1 MPHEPLA
8 LPDIL
13 AGLPDEA
20 DYDAMHAALMA
31 TERGRRFLAEF
42 ADRNRHADTTMVVGA
57 IARVEAAIRGKTAA
71 PAAAAVADDLLEIAA
86 AIDRLEAAIVVG
98 AAEVADVSAAIER
111 IQDIAFM
118 LHERSVEA
126 SLCDALDAAVRD
138 ISRASLHP
146 DAAAGGAD
154 NPTALVRALANRLR
168 EMIARAIG
176 PRDADQPVGDDVVV
190 AAAPGVGLLEMPPI
204 DGEAFAQAVAA
215 LASSL
220 PALDDA
226 AESVSGAPPVAVAA
240 IPSRD
245 EDERPRAEQEGG
257 QGTAVPAAQA
267 GSTDNVAAR
276 ARETEVTADVPD
288 PENEPVPLSQA
299 ATEFSLSEAVLNQ
312 AFSDVHFSTANAAAE
327 APARE
332 EMRGE
337 EAMSEQPPSKPVPS
351 EDVLHTQNFSAA
363 PAASPE
369 EDADDLF
376 EPQPVATPPDM
387 ASVEATVSETAD
399 APLPAEPPAE
409 PPLVVPPPP
418 ARAIPRPPAG
428 DPLAAVRALSE
439 DELIALF
446 S

>member
-20 DYDAMHAALMA
+20 DYGAMHAALMA

-57 IARVEAAIRGKTAA
+57 IARVEAAIRGETAA
-71 PAAAAVADDLLEIAA
+71 PAAAAIADDLLEIAA

-111 IQDIAFM
+111 VSDIAFM

-154 NPTALVRALANRLR
+154 NPTALVRALAARLG

-176 PRDADQPVGDDVVV
+176 PRGADQPAGDDVV
-190 AAAPGVGLLEMPPI
+190 AAAPGVGLLEMPVA
-204 DGEAFAQAVAA
+204 DGETFAQAVAA

-226 AESVSGAPPVAVAA
+226 AESVSGAPPVAAAA

-245 EDERPRAEQEGG
+245 EDERPRAEPESG

-267 GSTDNVAAR
+267 GSTENVAAP
-276 ARETEVTADVPD
+276 ARETEVAADVPV
-288 PENEPVPLSQA
+288 PESEPGLPSQA
-299 ATEFSLSEAVLNQ
+299 ASEFSLSEAVLAQ
-312 AFSDVHFSTANAAAE
+312 AFSDDHFSAATAAAA

-332 EMRGE
+332 EMRRE
-337 EAMSEQPPSKPVPS
+337 EALSEQPPSEPMPS

-363 PAASPE
+363 PVAGPE

-387 ASVEATVSETAD
+387 ASVEATVSETTD

-439 DELIALF
+439 EELIALF

>member
-20 DYDAMHAALMA
+20 DYAAVYAALMT

-42 ADRNRHADTTMVVGA
+42 ADRNRNADTTMVVGA
-57 IARVEAAIRGKTAA
+57 IARVEAAIRGETAA
-71 PAAAAVADDLLEIAA
+71 PAPVADDLLEIAA
-86 AIDRLEAAIVVG
+86 AIERLEAAIAAG
-98 AAEVADVSAAIER
+98 AVQAGDVSAAIER

-118 LHERSVEA
+118 LHERSVET

-138 ISRASLHP
+138 MSRACRHP
-146 DAAAGGAD
+146 DVTAD
-154 NPTALVRALANRLR
+154 DASDATELVRALAGRLR
-168 EMIARAIG
+168 EMIALAIG
-176 PRDADQPVGDDVVV
+176 PRGADQPAGDDVVA
-190 AAAPGVGLLEMPPI
+190 AAAPGAGLLEMTPV

-226 AESVSGAPPVAVAA
+226 AESVPGAPPVAAAA

-245 EDERPRAEQEGG
+245 EDEWPRAEPESG
-257 QGTAVPAAQA
+257 QGTAVPAAET
-267 GSTDNVAAR
+267 GPTDNVAAP
-276 ARETEVTADVPD
+276 ARETEVAADVPD

-332 EMRGE
+332 ETRGE
-337 EAMSEQPPSKPVPS
+337 EALSEQPPSGPVPS

>member
-176 PRDADQPVGDDVVV
+176 PRDADQPVGDDVVA
-190 AAAPGVGLLEMPPI
+190 AAAPGAGLLEMPVA
-204 DGEAFAQAVAA
+204 DGETFAQAVAA

-220 PALDDA
+220 PPLDDA

-245 EDERPRAEQEGG
+245 EDERPRAEQESG

-267 GSTDNVAAR
+267 GSTDNVAAP
-276 ARETEVTADVPD
+276 AREPEVAADVAV
-288 PENEPVPLSQA
+288 PESEPVLPSQA
-299 ATEFSLSEAVLNQ
+299 ASEFSLSEAVLAQ
-312 AFSDVHFSTANAAAE
+312 AFSDDHFSAATAATATAE

-332 EMRGE
+332 EMRRE
-337 EAMSEQPPSKPVPS
+337 EALSEQPPS

-363 PAASPE
+363 PVAGPE

-409 PPLVVPPPP
+409 PPLLVPPPP

-439 DELIALF
+439 EELIALF

>member
-20 DYDAMHAALMA
+20 DYDAVHAALMA

-42 ADRNRHADTTMVVGA
+42 ADRNRNADTTMVVGA
-57 IARVEAAIRGKTAA
+57 IARVEAAIRGEATA

-111 IQDIAFM
+111 VQDIAFM

-126 SLCDALDAAVRD
+126 SLCDALDATVRD
-138 ISRASLHP
+138 ISRVSLHP

-154 NPTALVRALANRLR
+154 NPTALVRALAARLR

-176 PRDADQPVGDDVVV
+176 PRGAGQPGGDDVV
-190 AAAPGVGLLEMPPI
+190 AAAPGVGLLEMTVD
-204 DGEAFAQAVAA
+204 DGETFAQAVAA

-220 PALDDA
+220 PALEDA
-226 AESVSGAPPVAVAA
+226 AESVSDVPPVATAA

-245 EDERPRAEQEGG
+245 EDERPRAEPESG
-257 QGTAVPAAQA
+257 QGTAALAAQA
-267 GSTDNVAAR
+267 VSTDNVAAP
-276 ARETEVTADVPD
+276 ARETEVAADVPV
-288 PENEPVPLSQA
+288 PASEPVLPSQA
-299 ATEFSLSEAVLNQ
+299 ASEFSLSEAVLAQ
-312 AFSDVHFSTANAAAE
+312 AFSDDHFSAATAAAE

-332 EMRGE
+332 EMRRE
-337 EAMSEQPPSKPVPS
+337 EALSEQPPN
-351 EDVLHTQNFSAA
+351 EDVQPAQNFSAA
-363 PAASPE
+363 PVAGSE
-369 EDADDLF
+369 EDPDDLF
-376 EPQPVATPPDM
+376 EPQPVETPPD
-387 ASVEATVSETAD
+387 AAAVEATASETTD
-399 APLPAEPPAE
+399 APPPSEPP
-409 PPLVVPPPP
+409 PVVPPPP
-418 ARAIPRPPAG
+418 VRAIPRPPSG

-439 DELIALF
+439 
-446 S
+446 